1 MGIAEKAVFHG
12 NIRAQAATPLQLW
25 ALCALRPHPAAS
37 AALYRPPPKDAMLSH
52 LLTTLIDDIDG
63 DTVTLR
69 ALLEASGR
77 QGMLLICAL
86 SSLPF
91 LIPVSIPGVSTVF
104 GAAIVLLACA
114 LFLNRLPWL
123 PQRILDKPLDAAKL
137 KPVLHKGVAVVRRID
152 RWVQPRWPALTGWTM
167 LRVNSAVLAF
177 GGLLLMAPL
186 GPIPF
191 SNTAPAVGI
200 LLLTVGLVQRD
211 GLFVL
216 LGYLG
221 LVLSVAYFSVLG
233 YLAWTGGSMLW
244 G

>member
-1 MGIAEKAVFHG
+1 
-12 NIRAQAATPLQLW
+12 
-25 ALCALRPHPAAS
+25 
-37 AALYRPPPKDAMLSH
+37 MLSH
-52 LLTTLIDDIDG
+52 LLTTVIDEIDG
-63 DTVTLR
+63 DTVTLKE
-69 ALLEASGR
+69 LLERSGR

-86 SSLPF
+86 STLPF

-104 GAAIVLLACA
+104 GAAIVLLASA

-123 PQRILDKPLDAAKL
+123 PQRILLKPLDANKL
-137 KPVLHKGVAVVRRID
+137 VPVLHKGVAVVSKID
-152 RWVQPRWPALTGWTM
+152 RWVKERWLGLTSVPM
-167 LRVNSAVLAF
+167 LRLNCAAVVF

-200 LLLTVGLVQRD
+200 LLLTVGLLQRD
-211 GLFVL
+211 GLFVI

-221 LVLSVAYFSVLG
+221 LVLSVVYFSVLG
-233 YLAWTGGSMLW
+233 YLAWTGGSYLF

>member
-1 MGIAEKAVFHG
+1 
-12 NIRAQAATPLQLW
+12 
-25 ALCALRPHPAAS
+25 
-37 AALYRPPPKDAMLSH
+37 MLSH
-52 LLTTLIDDIDG
+52 LLTTLIDEIDG
-63 DTVTLR
+63 DTVTLQE
-69 ALLEASGR
+69 LLERSGR

-86 SSLPF
+86 STLPF

-104 GAAIVLLACA
+104 GAAIVLLASA

-123 PQRILDKPLDAAKL
+123 PQRILHKQLDAKKL
-137 KPVLHKGVAVVRRID
+137 VPALRKGAGIVSKVD
-152 RWVQPRWPALTGWTM
+152 RWVKQRWLALTSVTM
-167 LRVNSAVLAF
+167 LRLNCAAVMF

-200 LLLTVGLVQRD
+200 LLLTVGLLQRD

-221 LVLSVAYFSVLG
+221 LVLSVVYFSVLG
-233 YLAWTGGSMLW
+233 YLAWTGGSYLF

>member
-1 MGIAEKAVFHG
+1 
-12 NIRAQAATPLQLW
+12 
-25 ALCALRPHPAAS
+25 
-37 AALYRPPPKDAMLSH
+37 MLSH

-63 DTVTLR
+63 ETVTLR

-137 KPVLHKGVAVVRRID
+137 KPVLRKGVGIVSKID

-200 LLLTVGLVQRD
+200 LLFAVEIMWFIAKPVWSELKAWRERSAQIAHSRRARWSAALAGGL
-211 GLFVL
+211 LVL
-216 LGYLG
+216 LVVPWPVP
-221 LVLSVAYFSVLG
+221 VLSR
-233 YLAWTGGSMLW
+233 
-244 G
+244 

>member
-1 MGIAEKAVFHG
+1 
-12 NIRAQAATPLQLW
+12 
-25 ALCALRPHPAAS
+25 
-37 AALYRPPPKDAMLSH
+37 MLSH
-52 LLTTLIDDIDG
+52 LLTTLIDEIDG
-63 DTVTLR
+63 DTITLQE
-69 ALLEASGR
+69 LLERSGR
-77 QGMLLICAL
+77 QGILLICAL

-104 GAAIVLLACA
+104 GAAIVLLASA

-123 PQRILDKPLDAAKL
+123 PQRILNKPLDATKL
-137 KPVLHKGVAVVRRID
+137 VPALRKGVMLVSKID
-152 RWVQPRWPALTGWTM
+152 RWVKQRWLALTARTM
-167 LRVNSAVLAF
+167 LRLNCAAVVF

-200 LLLTVGLVQRD
+200 LLLTIGLLQRD
-211 GLFVL
+211 GLFVI

-221 LVLSVAYFSVLG
+221 LLLSVAYFSVLG
-233 YLAWTGGSMLW
+233 YLAWTGGSYLL

>member
-1 MGIAEKAVFHG
+1 
-12 NIRAQAATPLQLW
+12 
-25 ALCALRPHPAAS
+25 
-37 AALYRPPPKDAMLSH
+37 MLSH
-52 LLTTLIDDIDG
+52 LLSSLIDEIDG
-63 DTVTLR
+63 DTITLR
-69 ALLEASGR
+69 TLLERSGR
-77 QGMLLICAL
+77 QGMLLVCAL
-86 SSLPF
+86 ATLPF

-104 GAAIVLLACA
+104 GAAIVLLASA

-123 PQRILDKPLDAAKL
+123 PQRILDKPLDAHKL
-137 KPVLHKGVAVVRRID
+137 VPVLRKGVAIVGRID
-152 RWVQPRWPALTGWTM
+152 RWVKARWLGLTSVPM
-167 LRVNSAVLAF
+167 LRLNCAAVVF

-200 LLLTVGLVQRD
+200 LLLAVGLLQRD

-221 LVLSVAYFSVLG
+221 LVISVVYFSVLG
-233 YLAWTGGSMLW
+233 YLAWTGGSYLF

>member
-1 MGIAEKAVFHG
+1 
-12 NIRAQAATPLQLW
+12 
-25 ALCALRPHPAAS
+25 
-37 AALYRPPPKDAMLSH
+37 MLSH
-52 LLTTLIDDIDG
+52 MLTTLIDEIHG
-63 DTVTLR
+63 DTITLQE
-69 ALLEASGR
+69 LLERSGR

-86 SSLPF
+86 STLPF

-104 GAAIVLLACA
+104 GAAIVLLASA

-123 PQRILDKPLDAAKL
+123 PQRILHKPLDARKL
-137 KPVLHKGVAVVRRID
+137 VPVLRKGVAVVGKMD
-152 RWVQPRWPALTGWTM
+152 RWVKERWLGLTSSTM
-167 LRVNSAVLAF
+167 LRLNCAAVVF

-200 LLLTVGLVQRD
+200 LLLTVGLLQRD

-221 LVLSVAYFSVLG
+221 LVLTVVYFCVLG
-233 YLAWTGGSMLW
+233 YLAWAGGSYIL